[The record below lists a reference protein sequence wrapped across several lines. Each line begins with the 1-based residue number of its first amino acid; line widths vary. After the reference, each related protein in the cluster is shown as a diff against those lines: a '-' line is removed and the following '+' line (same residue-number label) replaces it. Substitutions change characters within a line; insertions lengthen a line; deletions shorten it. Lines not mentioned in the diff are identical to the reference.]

1 MKTCIIGASG
11 YSGRELVGLLLDHP
25 YATLERV
32 TSRSLEG
39 KKVEDCIP
47 KLRGKGCSLSF
58 SNPRIEELCKDEN
71 VELFFLA
78 LPHGTAAEYA
88 IPLLEAGKKVID
100 LSADFRLNSSE
111 TYEEFYGQA
120 HPAPEW
126 LEKASYG
133 LPELHELSWEI
144 SPLIASPGCYP
155 TSILVPLAILLQE
168 KIVKKEGI
176 VANSMSG
183 ISGAGRNATEKLLY
197 CERNE
202 SAGPYGLPKHRHLS
216 EIEEQ
221 LSLLQDGSSEDVVI
235 SFHPHLAPMSRGI
248 CTTISVPAQGDLDRA
263 KVIDCWSKTFGK
275 RPFVNLLPEGE
286 FPDVAHV
293 VGTNR
298 IDLSVQA
305 DQRTGRYIL
314 CSAED
319 NLIKGAGGQ
328 AIQSMN
334 VCQGYEESSGLL

>member
-25 YATLERV
+25 HADLERV

-58 SNPRIEELCKDEN
+58 SNPKIEELCKDEN

-126 LEKASYG
+126 LKKASYG
-133 LPELHELSWEI
+133 LPELHELSWDH

-155 TSILVPLAILLQE
+155 TSILIPLCILLRE
-168 KIVKKEGI
+168 NVVKKEGI

-221 LSLLQDGSSEDVVI
+221 LSLLSQGSSEEVVL
-235 SFHPHLAPMSRGI
+235 SFHPHLAPMNRGI
-248 CTTISVPAQGDLDRA
+248 CTTISALAEGELDRK
-263 KVIDCWSKTFGK
+263 KVIDCWSRVFGH

-293 VGTNR
+293 TGTNR
-298 IDLSVQA
+298 IDLCVEA
-305 DQRTGRYIL
+305 DSRTGRYTL

-334 VCQGYEESSGLL
+334 ICQGYDENAGLI

>member
-1 MKTCIIGASG
+1 
-11 YSGRELVGLLLDHP
+11 
-25 YATLERV
+25 V

-47 KLRGKGCSLSF
+47 KLRGKGCPLSF
-58 SNPRIEELCKDEN
+58 SNPSIDELCKDEN
-71 VELFFLA
+71 AELFFLA

-100 LSADFRLNSSE
+100 LSADFRLKSSKR
-111 TYEEFYGQA
+111 YEEFYGQP

-133 LPELHELSWEI
+133 LPELHDLSWDD

-155 TSILVPLAILLQE
+155 TSILIPLFSLLCE
-168 KIVKKEGI
+168 KIVKSRGI

-183 ISGAGRNATEKLLY
+183 VSGAGRNATEKLLY

-221 LSLLQDGSSEDVVI
+221 LSLRADEDVVI
-235 SFHPHLAPMSRGI
+235 SFHPHLAPMNRGI
-248 CTTISVPAQGDLDRA
+248 CTTISVEAEGNPDRERVMVCWNRIFGD
-263 KVIDCWSKTFGK
+263 

-293 VGTNR
+293 AGTNR
-298 IDLSVQA
+298 IDLSVHA
-305 DQRTGRYIL
+305 DTRTGRYVL

-334 VCQGYEESSGLL
+334 VCQGYEESAGLA

>member
-1 MKTCIIGASG
+1 MKTCIVGASG
-11 YSGRELVGLLLDHP
+11 YSGRELVSLLLDHP
-25 YATLERV
+25 RTTLQAV
-32 TSRSLEG
+32 TSRSLNE
-39 KKVEDCIP
+39 KLVEHCIP
-47 KLRGKGCSLSF
+47 RIRGKGCPLSF
-58 SNPRIEELCKDEN
+58 SNPSIEKLQEN
-71 VELFFLA
+71 ECELFFLA

-88 IPLLEAGKKVID
+88 IPLLDAGKKVID

-111 TYEEFYGQA
+111 RYEEFYGQA
-120 HPAPEW
+120 HPSPEW
-126 LEKASYG
+126 LERASYG
-133 LPELHELSWEI
+133 LPELHDLSWDN

-155 TSILVPLAILLQE
+155 TSILIPLVPLLRE
-168 KIVKKEGI
+168 KLIRIEGI

-183 ISGAGRNATEKLLY
+183 ISGAGRNASEKLLY

-202 SAGPYGLPKHRHLS
+202 SVCAYGMPKHRHLS

-221 LSLLQDGSSEDVVI
+221 LSLFSSKEVVI
-235 SFHPHLAPMSRGI
+235 SFQPHLVPMNRGI
-248 CTTISVPAQGDLDRA
+248 CTTISVDAEGELDRK
-263 KVIDCWSKTFGK
+263 KVIDCWNRIYGH

-298 IDLSVQA
+298 IDLSVHP
-305 DQRTGRYIL
+305 DPRTGKYVM

-334 VCQGYEESSGLL
+334 VCQGYDEGEGLK

>member
-11 YSGRELVGLLLDHP
+11 YSGRELVCLLLDHP
-25 YATLERV
+25 NATLERV

-47 KLRGKGCSLSF
+47 KLRGKGCELSF
-58 SNPRIEELCKDEN
+58 SNPSIEELSQDEDS
-71 VELFFLA
+71 ELFFLA

-88 IPLLEAGKKVID
+88 VPLLEAGKKVID
-100 LSADFRLNSSE
+100 LSADFRLNCPE
-111 TYEEFYGQA
+111 TYEEFYGQP

-133 LPELHELSWEI
+133 LPELYELSWEI

-155 TSILVPLAILLQE
+155 TSILIPLSILLRE
-168 KIVKKEGI
+168 NIVKKEGI

-202 SAGPYGLPKHRHLS
+202 SAGAYGLPKHRHLS

-221 LSLLQDGSSEDVVI
+221 LSLLSMNSSEKVVI
-235 SFHPHLAPMSRGI
+235 SFHPHLVSHEQRNM
-248 CTTISVPAQGDLDRA
+248 LDCVR
-263 KVIDCWSKTFGK
+263 SG
-275 RPFVNLLPEGE
+275 RR
-286 FPDVAHV
+286 
-293 VGTNR
+293 R
-298 IDLSVQA
+298 I
-305 DQRTGRYIL
+305 
-314 CSAED
+314 
-319 NLIKGAGGQ
+319 GQ
-328 AIQSMN
+328 AKGCRLLEPDLRPPPFRQSFARRR
-334 VCQGYEESSGLL
+334 VPGRRSCGGDQPDRSLGPR